1 MSEAERRAEYENRW
15 ASGGLSPYYAFT
27 DSLLDMESNRTL
39 ADFAREKIRERIHDP
54 VIAEKMCPD
63 YPILT
68 RRLSPETDYLEAF
81 NQPNVELVDLNE
93 RPISRFTSTGIV
105 VGETEIELDAVILVE
120 DSPDLSGSTL
130 DIITGDA
137 SMLVAAVTT
146 YNVSGHWVPAYRLEI
161 DASGQGNGRF
171 PEPNTGIFASGELIV
186 TYHETRWVRASDL
199 AIIHR
204 AQSIDL
210 DFDARPPHGVTD
222 ECH

>member
-1 MSEAERRAEYENRW
+1 MLDTPNIRATESPSQEANIVTWNVGDLWEY
-15 ASGGLSPYYAFT
+15 
-27 DSLLDMESNRTL
+27 D
-39 ADFAREKIRERIHDP
+39 
-54 VIAEKMCPD
+54 
-63 YPILT
+63 
-68 RRLSPETDYLEAF
+68 
-81 NQPNVELVDLNE
+81 
-93 RPISRFTSTGIV
+93 
-105 VGETEIELDAVILVE
+105 IELDAVILVE

-137 SMLVAAVTT
+137 SILVASVTT

-161 DASGQGNGRF
+161 DASGQGDGRF

-210 DFDARPPHGVTD
+210 DFDASFSMIFASKFK
-222 ECH
+222 